1 MSPIMELA
9 HKYKLK
15 VIEDAA
21 QSHGIPLLG
30 DIACY
35 SFYPTKNLGAIGD
48 AGGLVTNHEKI
59 FKRAKLLRNYG
70 AEDKDKYAIKG
81 WNARL
86 DELQAAIL
94 LDKLP
99 KLEKWNERRKQQA
112 LLYDKYLDFE
122 GKPNIHHGVW
132 HQYVIRHPNRS
143 KIMRSLADAGVGT
156 RIHYPT
162 PPHKQECYE
171 ECSTWSLPVAENLS
185 KTVLSLPLGH
195 DFDVEA
201 VANEVNK
208 AVYENR
214 KP

>member
-1 MSPIMELA
+1 MELSRK
-9 HKYKLK
+9 HRFF

-21 QSHGIPLLG
+21 QSHGVPMLG
-30 DIACY
+30 HIACY

-48 AGGLVTNHEKI
+48 AGAIVTNAENI
-59 FKRAKLLRNYG
+59 AERAQLLRNYG
-70 AEDKDKYAIKG
+70 AKEKDNYVIKG

-99 KLEKWNERRKQQA
+99 KLEKWNDRRKQQA

-132 HQYVIRHPNRS
+132 HQYVIRHPNRNNL
-143 KIMRSLADAGVGT
+143 MRALEDVGIGT
-156 RIHYPT
+156 RVHYPT
-162 PPHKQECYE
+162 PPHKQQCYK
-171 ECSTWSLPVAENLS
+171 ECSTWNLPVAENYAR
-185 KTVLSLPLGH
+185 TVLSLPIGH
-195 DFDVEA
+195 DFDIEA
-201 VANEVNK
+201 VAKEVNK
-208 AVYENR
+208 AVYDCR